1 MKLRRIIVIGVIVII
16 VLWLGITCVGKLGSG
31 IGSTNSPE
39 GTTRAAIMSLE
50 GKDAAKVA
58 AYFTPIPGAL
68 MSSRVNNLYRNIK
81 SLDIQNLNAMLM
93 LNEGAAARVEA
104 TYDMVFTSSLG
115 QISTEHCQKTIKL
128 VLIEGKWFVN
138 EVF

>member
-1 MKLRRIIVIGVIVII
+1 
-16 VLWLGITCVGKLGSG
+16 
-31 IGSTNSPE
+31 
-39 GTTRAAIMSLE
+39 
-50 GKDAAKVA
+50 
-58 AYFTPIPGAL
+58 
-68 MSSRVNNLYRNIK
+68 
-81 SLDIQNLNAMLM
+81 M

-128 VLIEGKWFVN
+128 VLIEGKWYVN